1 MFTGH
6 EKHDIPLADAAAM
19 TKAYRDMQTPGDTK
33 YTKGCYFSKDEL
45 IRILN
50 QSDAVGIRFYLA
62 KNSDGNLDLVAA
74 AVVASGDDILDNV
87 LNHSHICPPNCGVTN
102 VLNS

>member
-6 EKHDIPLADAAAM
+6 ESHAISTEDAGVM
-19 TKAYRDMQTPGDTK
+19 TKAYRDAQTAED
-33 YTKGCYFSKDEL
+33 YSKGCYFSKDEL

-50 QSDAVGIRFYLA
+50 QDDSVGVRFYFA
-62 KNSDGNLDLVAA
+62 INDNSKLDLVAA
-74 AVVASGDDILDNV
+74 AVKADGDDILDNV
-87 LNHSHICPPNCGVTN
+87 LDHSLLCPPHCSSSN